1 MNRTPTGRVVG
12 SLVMSS
18 TVCLALALVTVLRA
32 QATPGQAGAQGPPAP
47 TGPMAPEKYKD
58 IQVLTDVPAD
68 QLDVTMRYFVA
79 ATGIQCAGCHFRD
92 ATTNEV
98 IFDRDARGKS
108 TARQMIGLVKTV
120 NAGTFGV
127 RINCGTCHAGRNQ
140 PAGLQPAQMMTDTE
154 IAAMA
159 AQMAA
164 QAARDA
170 AGPGADR
177 GAAPPQAGPGG
188 RGNQPPP
195 PPVDDVINKY
205 LDALGGQA
213 ALAKLT
219 SRVITGTVTNRMKQS
234 VAFTIEEK
242 ADKFHESIALSP
254 APLAFGFDGAA
265 GWIQTGDHASDLT
278 GFPLQMVLR
287 MADLGLPLHLK
298 DRYTTVTATR
308 PSRLPAATPGAQGI
322 AVNVLQCQ
330 TPAQYLTDSLYLDA
344 TTGLLLR
351 RRIVT
356 RTGLNGSLVEQFD
369 YADYRDVNGVKMPF
383 EITHSTWNLLDTFK
397 VAGIKANTNISD
409 GTFVKPGR

>member
-1 MNRTPTGRVVG
+1 MKRSPVGRRVL
-12 SLVMSS
+12 SLAVSL
-18 TVCLALALVTVLRA
+18 TLGLALVTVLRA
-32 QATPGQAGAQGPPAP
+32 QATPGQGGAQGPPAP

-92 ATTNEV
+92 ETTNEV

-108 TARQMIGLVKTV
+108 TARQMIGLVTTV
-120 NAGTFGV
+120 NAGNFGA

-140 PAGLQPAQMMTDTE
+140 PAGLQAAQMMMDTE

-164 QAARDA
+164 QAARQGG
-170 AGPGADR
+170 AGPAGDR
-177 GAAPPQAGPGG
+177 GAAPQAGPGG
-188 RGNQPPP
+188 RANQTPP

-213 ALAKLT
+213 AVAKVT

-234 VAFTIEEK
+234 MAFTIEEK
-242 ADKFHESIALSP
+242 GDKFHEAIASSP
-254 APLAFGFDGAA
+254 APLAVGFDGAA
-265 GWIQTGDHASDLT
+265 GWIQNGDHASDLT
-278 GFPLQMVLR
+278 GFQLQMALR

-298 DRYTTVTATR
+298 DRYTTVTASR
-308 PSRLPAATPGAQGI
+308 PSRLPASTPGTPGA
-322 AVNVLQCQ
+322 AVNVLQGQ
-330 TPAQYLTDSLYLDA
+330 TPAQYLTDSFYFDA

-356 RTGLNGSLVEQFD
+356 RTGVNGSLVEQYD

-383 EITHSTWNLLDTFK
+383 EITHSNWNMFETFK
-397 VAGIKANTNISD
+397 VAGIKANTNIGD
-409 GTFVKPGR
+409 GTFGKPGR

>member
-1 MNRTPTGRVVG
+1 
-12 SLVMSS
+12 
-18 TVCLALALVTVLRA
+18 
-32 QATPGQAGAQGPPAP
+32 
-47 TGPMAPEKYKD
+47 MAPEKYKD

-98 IFDRDARGKS
+98 VYDRDARLKS

-120 NAGTFGV
+120 NAGNFAA

-140 PAGLQPAQMMTDTE
+140 PAGLQAAQVMTDTE
-154 IAAMA
+154 IAALA

-170 AGPGADR
+170 AAGPGSDR
-177 GAAPPQAGPGG
+177 GAAPPQAGAGA

-195 PPVDDVINKY
+195 PPVDDVVNKY

-213 ALAKLT
+213 AVAKVT

-234 VAFTIEEK
+234 MAFTIEEK
-242 ADKFHESIALSP
+242 GDKFHEAIALSP
-254 APLAFGFDGAA
+254 APMAVGFDGAV
-265 GWIQTGDHASDLT
+265 GWVQNGDRTSDLT
-278 GFPLQMVLR
+278 GFPLQQALR
-287 MADLGLPLHLK
+287 MADLGLALHLK
-298 DRYTTVTATR
+298 DRYTTVTAAR
-308 PSRLPAATPGAQGI
+308 PSRLPASAPGAQGI
-322 AVNVLQCQ
+322 AVNVLQGQ
-330 TPAQYLTDSLYLDA
+330 TPAQYLTDQLYFDA
-344 TTGLLLR
+344 TSGLLLR

-356 RTGLNGSLVEQFD
+356 RTGVNGSLVEQYD

-383 EITHSTWNLLDTFK
+383 EITHANWNTLDTFK
-397 VAGIKANTNISD
+397 VAGIKANPNIGD

>member
-1 MNRTPTGRVVG
+1 VNRILAGRFVG
-12 SLVMSS
+12 SLVVS
-18 TVCLALALVTVLRA
+18 LALCLALVTVLRA
-32 QATPGQAGAQGPPAP
+32 QATPGQGAAQAPAAP

-68 QLDVTMRYFVA
+68 QLDVTMRYFMA
-79 ATGIQCAGCHFRD
+79 ATGLTCAGCHFRD
-92 ATTNEV
+92 ETTNALV
-98 IFDRDARGKS
+98 FDKDARGKS

-120 NAGTFGV
+120 NAGNFGI

-140 PAGLQPAQMMTDTE
+140 PAGLQAAQTMTDAE

-159 AQMAA
+159 ARMAA
-164 QAARDA
+164 DAARAGA

-213 ALAKLT
+213 AVAKVT
-219 SRVITGTVTNRMKQS
+219 ARVTTGTITNRMKQS
-234 VAFTIEEK
+234 MAFTIEEK
-242 ADKFHESIALSP
+242 GDKFHEAIASSP
-254 APLAFGFDGAA
+254 APMAIGFDGAA
-265 GWIQTGDHASDLT
+265 GWTQNGGQASDLT
-278 GFPLQMVLR
+278 GFQLQMALR

-298 DRYTTVTATR
+298 DRYTTVTAAR

-322 AVNVLQCQ
+322 AVNVLQGQ
-330 TPAQYLTDSLYLDA
+330 TPAQYLTDSFYFDA
-344 TTGLLLR
+344 TTGLLVR

-383 EITHSTWNLLDTFK
+383 EITHSNWNTLDTFK

-409 GTFVKPGR
+409 GTFAKPGR

>member
-1 MNRTPTGRVVG
+1 VNRTAAGRFVG
-12 SLVMSS
+12 SLVLSL
-18 TVCLALALVTVLRA
+18 TGCLALVTVLRA
-32 QATPGQAGAQGPPAP
+32 QATPAPGGAQGPPAS

-108 TARQMIGLVKTV
+108 TARQMISLVKTV

-140 PAGLQPAQMMTDTE
+140 PAGLQPAQVMTDAE

-170 AGPGADR
+170 AAGSGGDR
-177 GAAPPQAGPGG
+177 GAAPPQAGAGG

-195 PPVDDVINKY
+195 PAVDDVVNRY

-213 ALAKLT
+213 AVAKVT
-219 SRVITGTVTNRMKQS
+219 SRVITGTVTNRMKQA

-242 ADKFHESIALSP
+242 GDKFHEAIASSP
-254 APLAFGFDGAA
+254 APMAVGFDGAA
-265 GWIQTGDHASDLT
+265 GWIQNGDHASDLA
-278 GFPLQMVLR
+278 GFPLQQALR
-287 MADLGLPLHLK
+287 MADLGLSLHLK
-298 DRYTTVTATR
+298 DRYTTVTAAR
-308 PSRLPAATPGAQGI
+308 PTRLPASVPGGQGV

-330 TPAQYLTDSLYLDA
+330 TPARYLTDSFYFDV

-356 RTGLNGSLVEQFD
+356 RTGVNGSLVEQYE
-369 YADYRDVNGVKMPF
+369 YADYRDVSGVKMPF
-383 EITHSTWNLLDTFK
+383 EITHSNWNTLDTFK
-397 VAGIKANTNISD
+397 VAGIKANPSIGD
-409 GTFVKPGR
+409 AAFVKPGR

>member
-1 MNRTPTGRVVG
+1 MKRTPAARNALALTV
-12 SLVMSS
+12 SL
-18 TVCLALALVTVLRA
+18 TLGLALVTVLRA
-32 QATPGQAGAQGPPAP
+32 QATPGQGGAQGPPAP

-79 ATGIQCAGCHFRD
+79 ATGIQCAGCHFREE
-92 ATTNEV
+92 TTNEV

-120 NAGTFGV
+120 NAGSFGA

-140 PAGLQPAQMMTDTE
+140 PAGLQAAQMMTDTE

-164 QAARDA
+164 QAARQGG
-170 AGPGADR
+170 AGPAGDR
-177 GAAPPQAGPGG
+177 GAAPQAGPGG
-188 RGNQPPP
+188 RGNQTPP

-213 ALAKLT
+213 AVAKVT
-219 SRVITGTVTNRMKQS
+219 SRVMTGTVTNRMKQS
-234 VAFTIEEK
+234 MAFTIEEK
-242 ADKFHESIALSP
+242 GDKFHETIASSP
-254 APLAFGFDGAA
+254 APLTVGFDGAA
-265 GWIQTGDHASDLT
+265 GWVQNGDHASDLT
-278 GFPLQMVLR
+278 GFQLQMALR

-298 DRYTTVTATR
+298 DHYTTVTASR
-308 PSRLPAATPGAQGI
+308 PSRLPGSTPGAPAA
-322 AVNVLQCQ
+322 AVNVLQGQ
-330 TPAQYLTDSLYLDA
+330 TPAQYLTDSFYFDS

-356 RTGLNGSLVEQFD
+356 RTGVNGSLVEQYD
-369 YADYRDVNGVKMPF
+369 YADYRDVSGVKMPF
-383 EITHSTWNLLDTFK
+383 EITHSNWNTFDTFK
-397 VAGIKANTNISD
+397 VAGVKANTNIGD